1 MSLTM
6 RKRRVTMV
14 LPETRMGRIKTQA
27 RRTAEQVRPVA
38 STAREVASH
47 RIEDA
52 RVWAAPMFD
61 RAAHSVEDQI
71 APKVS
76 QFLTQAAEAIDPS
89 PTLRRRGRGRWS
101 TIALLAG
108 FAACAV
114 GIVLYRN
121 NARQW
126 ADSMKDTSADA
137 SRWSGER
144 EESTARAE
152 ETGATTDETSRRI
165 Y

>member
-1 MSLTM
+1 MSLTL
-6 RKRRVTMV
+6 RRRRVKLV
-14 LPETRMGRIKTQA
+14 IPSTRMGQMKTHA
-27 RRTAEQVRPVA
+27 IRKAEQVRPMA
-38 STAREVASH
+38 STAREVAAH

-52 RVWAAPMFD
+52 RVWAAPKLD
-61 RAAHSVEDQI
+61 RAAHSVEEQI

-76 QFLTQAAEAIDPS
+76 AFLVQAAEKIDPAPS
-89 PTLRRRGRGRWS
+89 VKRRGRWS
-101 TIALLAG
+101 TVALLAG

-126 ADSMKDTSADA
+126 ADSMKDTAADA
-137 SRWSGER
+137 SRWSGDR
-144 EESTARAE
+144 VEEASEAGR
-152 ETGATTDETSRRI
+152 TDETSRRM

>member
-1 MSLTM
+1 MSLTL
-6 RKRRVTMV
+6 RRRRVKLVM
-14 LPETRMGRIKTQA
+14 PSTRMGQMKTQA
-27 RRTAEQVRPVA
+27 IRTAEQVRPMA
-38 STAREVASH
+38 STAREVAAH

-52 RVWAAPMFD
+52 RVWAAPKLD
-61 RAAHSVEDQI
+61 RAAHSVEEQI

-76 QFLTQAAEAIDPS
+76 AFLVQAAEKIDPAPS
-89 PTLRRRGRGRWS
+89 VKRRGRWS
-101 TIALLAG
+101 TVALLAG

-126 ADSMKDTSADA
+126 ADSMKDTTADA
-137 SRWSGER
+137 SRWSGDRVEDG
-144 EESTARAE
+144 S
-152 ETGATTDETSRRI
+152 ETGRTDDTSRKM

>member
-1 MSLTM
+1 
-6 RKRRVTMV
+6 
-14 LPETRMGRIKTQA
+14 MGQMKTQVI
-27 RRTAEQVRPVA
+27 RTADQVRPMA
-38 STAREVASH
+38 STAREVAAH

-52 RVWAAPMFD
+52 RVWAAPKLD
-61 RAAHSVEDQI
+61 RAAHSVEEQI

-76 QFLTQAAEAIDPS
+76 AFLVQAAEKIDPAPS
-89 PTLRRRGRGRWS
+89 VRRKGRWS
-101 TIALLAG
+101 TVALLAG

-126 ADSMKDTSADA
+126 ADSMKDTAADA
-137 SRWSGER
+137 SRWSGDRVEDASR
-144 EESTARAE
+144 VDEAGR
-152 ETGATTDETSRRI
+152 TDETSRRM

>member
-1 MSLTM
+1 
-6 RKRRVTMV
+6 
-14 LPETRMGRIKTQA
+14 MGRVKTKA
-27 RRTAEQVRPVA
+27 MRTADQVRPIA

-52 RVWAAPMFD
+52 RVWAAPRLD
-61 RAAHSVEDQI
+61 RAAQSVEEQI

-76 QFLTQAAEAIDPS
+76 AFLTQAAEVIDPS
-89 PTLRRRGRGRWS
+89 PSIRRRSGRARWS
-101 TIALLAG
+101 TVALLAG

-114 GIVLYRN
+114 GIVIYRN

-144 EESTARAE
+144 SEESARGMD
-152 ETGATTDETSRRI
+152 ETGATADEASRRM

>member
-1 MSLTM
+1 
-6 RKRRVTMV
+6 
-14 LPETRMGRIKTQA
+14 MGRMKAQA
-27 RRTAEQVRPVA
+27 IRTADQVRPMA
-38 STAREVASH
+38 STAREVAAH

-52 RVWAAPMFD
+52 RVWAAPRLD
-61 RAAHSVEDQI
+61 RAAHTVEEEI

-76 QFLTQAAEAIDPS
+76 AFLAQAAEKIDPAPS
-89 PTLRRRGRGRWS
+89 VRRRGRWS

-126 ADSMKDTSADA
+126 ADSMKDTAADA
-137 SRWSGER
+137 SRWSGDRVEDASGT
-144 EESTARAE
+144 E
-152 ETGATTDETSRRI
+152 ETSRRM

>member
-1 MSLTM
+1 M
-6 RKRRVTMV
+6 KA
-14 LPETRMGRIKTQA
+14 QA
-27 RRTAEQVRPVA
+27 IRTADQVRPVA
-38 STAREVASH
+38 STAREVAAH

-52 RVWAAPMFD
+52 RVWAAPKLD
-61 RAAHSVEDQI
+61 RAAHSVEEQL

-76 QFLTQAAEAIDPS
+76 ALLSQAAEKIDPAPS
-89 PTLRRRGRGRWS
+89 VRRRGRWS

-126 ADSMKDTSADA
+126 ADSMKDTSTDA
-137 SRWSGER
+137 GRWSGDR
-144 EESTARAE
+144 MDDA
-152 ETGATTDETSRRI
+152 GKTDESGGRVDEASRRM

>member
-1 MSLTM
+1 VSLTL
-6 RKRRVTMV
+6 RKRRVTLVM
-14 LPETRMGRIKTQA
+14 PTTRMGRMKAQA
-27 RRTAEQVRPVA
+27 MKTAEQVRPMA
-38 STAREVASH
+38 NTAREVAAH

-52 RVWAAPMFD
+52 RVWAAPKFD
-61 RAAHSVEDQI
+61 RAAHSVEEQI

-76 QFLTQAAEAIDPS
+76 AFLVQAAEKIDPAPS
-89 PTLRRRGRGRWS
+89 VRRRGRWS

-114 GIVLYRN
+114 GVVLYRN

-126 ADSMKDTSADA
+126 ADSMKDTTADA
-137 SRWSGER
+137 SRWSGDRVEGISST
-144 EESTARAE
+144 EEAVRPA
-152 ETGATTDETSRRI
+152 DETSRKM

>member
-1 MSLTM
+1 M
-6 RKRRVTMV
+6 
-14 LPETRMGRIKTQA
+14 A
-27 RRTAEQVRPVA
+27 H
-38 STAREVASH
+38 TAREVAAH

-52 RVWAAPMFD
+52 RVWAAPKLD
-61 RAAHSVEDQI
+61 RAAHSVEEQI

-76 QFLTQAAEAIDPS
+76 AFLARTAERVDPAPS
-89 PTLRRRGRGRWS
+89 IRRRGRWS
-101 TIALLAG
+101 MLALAAG

-126 ADSMKDTSADA
+126 ADTMKDTEADA

-144 EESTARAE
+144 VE
-152 ETGATTDETSRRI
+152 ETGGGMEGGMRGDEASRGTF
-165 Y
+165 